1 MTAKNSSTICELY
14 PLGLPGWCGTIGA
27 VINLKK
33 KLLRAGFAA
42 YILLMLWLL
51 FIRFRGVELTDY
63 WSQLPGR
70 INLIPF
76 SSLGSMLRTLWHNP
90 YPAVLWTVVYNIGGN
105 IHMFVPLG
113 FFLRVLFPK
122 CHRFLR
128 CMGTVVLIM
137 STVELCQLLTL
148 RGFCEVDDVLLNVA
162 GAAIGWWIAK
172 RACCKMLQQVQE
184 KREE

>member
-63 WSQLPGR
+63 RAQLPGR

-76 SSLGSMLRTLWHNP
+76 SSMGSMLRALWHNP

-105 IHMFVPLG
+105 ILMFVPLG

-122 CHRFLR
+122 CRRFLR

-172 RACCKMLQQVQE
+172 KTCA
-184 KREE
+184 